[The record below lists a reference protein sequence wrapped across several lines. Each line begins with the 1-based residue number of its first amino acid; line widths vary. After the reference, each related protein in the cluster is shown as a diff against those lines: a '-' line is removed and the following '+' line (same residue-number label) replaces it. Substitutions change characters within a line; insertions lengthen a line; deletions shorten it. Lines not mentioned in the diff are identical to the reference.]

1 MRSQAAHTAVFK
13 SKICCALVLL
23 RKTISLRSLAA
34 QGISPA
40 FCFSWYFSLSVII
53 YAFKILAGF

>member
-13 SKICCALVLL
+13 SKICCAS
-23 RKTISLRSLAA
+23 SLRSLAA